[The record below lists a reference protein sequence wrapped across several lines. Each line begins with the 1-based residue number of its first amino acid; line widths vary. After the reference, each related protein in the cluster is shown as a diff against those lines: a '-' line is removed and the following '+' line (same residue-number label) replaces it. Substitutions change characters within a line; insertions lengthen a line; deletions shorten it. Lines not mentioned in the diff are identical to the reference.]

1 MLTLTADQL
10 IQYLSWAVFVAIF
23 GHVIW
28 QLARFPRRANL
39 NIALLFSA
47 TTLVIVSSSL
57 ARLGVLPR
65 ELNGAI
71 SGSAILSLPYLL
83 LRLLDDIV
91 VVPTALRRTV
101 GALLAGSV
109 LTIWATPTQRPAWL
123 NMLMLL
129 YIVVVI
135 GYTVVVSLRATLRSR
150 GITRR
155 RMAAVTAGSLFLVLN
170 IAVGNGGLWMPQLA
184 PLWRILADLFGLFSA
199 AGYYLGFAPPGWLR
213 RAWQEPE
220 LRAFLARATT
230 LTRLPDTWATARAL
244 ERGAADS
251 LGAPYASI
259 GLWDSAA
266 QQLRFKNHGQSW
278 AFGLDVEIPATKAF
292 RAKEA
297 MFFTNTRYD
306 HPDLAELERSGAAST
321 VLVAPIIAGEKRL
334 GVLMVYAP
342 RAPLFADDD
351 LALVQL
357 LADQAAVLLE
367 NRALIDEAAA
377 TRARAEAS
385 RFKEDFLSAAAHDLK
400 TPLTTLIAL
409 AQLLERRASRDPHAP
424 VDQAALQRLVQEG
437 QRLRALVLELLDAAH
452 VEQGSL
458 LSQRETV
465 DLAAM
470 VRTVCARQSSP
481 RHTCIVEASEAVVG
495 LYDAQRI
502 TQLVENLI
510 ENAIKYSPQGGP
522 VRVSVRQDERG
533 IHLTVSDC
541 GIGIPSEDLPLLFSR
556 FHRGTN
562 VDDRRFPGMGLGL
575 FICKGIVEQHG
586 GQIVVNSRLG
596 EGSTFEVTLPLAP
609 ARAAMYAA

>member
-1 MLTLTADQL
+1 MLTLTAGQL

-28 QLARFPRRANL
+28 QLVRFPRRANL

-47 TTLVIVSSSL
+47 TTLVIVSATLSRIGL
-57 ARLGVLPR
+57 LPR
-65 ELNGAI
+65 ELSGAI
-71 SGSAILSLPYLL
+71 SGSAILALPYLL

-91 VVPTALRRTV
+91 VVPTLLRRAV
-101 GALLAGSV
+101 GTLLAASV
-109 LTIWATPTQRPAWL
+109 LTVCLLPNQRPPWM
-123 NMLMLL
+123 NVLMLL
-129 YIVVVI
+129 YIVVVMA
-135 GYTVVVSLRATLRSR
+135 YVVAISVRATLGSR

-170 IAVGNGGLWMPQLA
+170 ILVGNGTLWLPQLA
-184 PLWRILADLFGLFSA
+184 PLWRSLADLFGLFSA
-199 AGYYLGFAPPGWLR
+199 VGYYLGFAPPGWLR
-213 RAWQEPE
+213 RSWQEPE
-220 LRAFLARATT
+220 LRAFLGRATS
-230 LTRLPDTWATARAL
+230 LTRLPDTWATIRAL

-251 LGAPYASI
+251 TGAPYASI
-259 GLWDSAA
+259 GLWDSAK
-266 QQLRFKNHGQSW
+266 QQLRFENQDRVWS
-278 AFGLDVEIPATKAF
+278 FSLDVEIPATKAF
-292 RAKEA
+292 RAKQA

-306 HPDLAELERSGAAST
+306 HPDLAELERSGTANA
-321 VLVAPIIAGEKRL
+321 VLVAPIIVGEKRL

-367 NRALIDEAAA
+367 NRALIDETAVI
-377 TRARAEAS
+377 RARDEAS

-409 AQLLERRASRDPHAP
+409 AQLLERRTSRDPRAP

-458 LSQRETV
+458 LSQREAV
-465 DLAAM
+465 DLAEL
-470 VRTVCARQSSP
+470 VRSVCARQGSP
-481 RHTCIVEASEAVVG
+481 RHTCIVEASESVVG
-495 LYDAQRI
+495 VYDAQRI
-502 TQLVENLI
+502 AQLIENLI

-522 VRVSVRQDERG
+522 VRISVRQDTRG
-533 IHLTVSDC
+533 VHLTVSDS

-556 FHRGTN
+556 FHRGAN

>member
-10 IQYLSWAVFVAIF
+10 IVYLSWAVFVAIF
-23 GHVIW
+23 GHVLW

-39 NIALLFSA
+39 NIVLLFSA
-47 TTLVIVSSSL
+47 TTLVIISASL
-57 ARLGVLPR
+57 AHLGALPR

-71 SGSAILSLPYLL
+71 SVSAILSLPYLL
-83 LRLLDDIV
+83 LRVLDDIV
-91 VVPTALRRTV
+91 IVATPLRRVV
-101 GALLAGSV
+101 GALLAVAV
-109 LTIWATPTQRPAWL
+109 LAVWATPTQRPAWL
-123 NMLMLL
+123 TTLMLL
-129 YIVVVI
+129 YFVVVMA
-135 GYTVVVSLRATLRSR
+135 YVVVLSMRATLRSR

-155 RMAAVTAGSLFLVLN
+155 RLGAATAGSLFLVLD
-170 IAVGNGGLWMPQLA
+170 IAVGSGALWLPQQAL
-184 PLWRILADLFGLFSA
+184 LWRTLADLFGLFSA
-199 AGYYLGFAPPGWLR
+199 TGYYLGFAPPGWLR
-213 RAWQEPE
+213 SAWQEPE
-220 LRAFLARATT
+220 LRAFLGRATT
-230 LTRLPDTWATARAL
+230 LTRLPDTWAAVRAL

-251 LGAPYASI
+251 TGAPQASI
-259 GLWDSAA
+259 GLWDSDA
-266 QQLRFKNHGQSW
+266 QQLRFKNHGRSW
-278 AFGLDVEIPATKAF
+278 AFGLDAEIPAAKAF
-292 RAKEA
+292 RAKQPL
-297 MFFTNTRYD
+297 FFTNTRYT
-306 HPDLAELERSGAAST
+306 HPDLADLERSGAAST
-321 VLVAPIIAGEKRL
+321 VLAAPIIASEKRL

-367 NRALIDEAAA
+367 NRVLIDEAAA

-409 AQLLERRASRDPHAP
+409 AQLLERRASRDPRAP

-452 VEQGSL
+452 VAQGSL
-458 LSQRETV
+458 LSQREEV
-465 DLAAM
+465 DLAALA
-470 VRTVCARQSSP
+470 RTVCARQGSP
-481 RHTCIVEASEAVVG
+481 RHTCIVEATEPAVG

-502 TQLVENLI
+502 AQLIENLI

-522 VRVSVRQDERG
+522 VRVAVRRDERG
-533 IHLTVSDC
+533 IHLTVSDQ

-556 FHRGTN
+556 FHRGAN